1 MTEHNPPLCVRHPQP
16 VIQEAKLPLSFHSEP
31 PAMGRSVQ
39 SDNLSIADPD
49 RICPALVLIPY
60 SFCCRAVPEI
70 LLESRVIFRPVCHP
84 RQRIL
89 RVVVVARSRPEPAIS
104 PAARRY
110 SISAAGTV
118 PRTVIHQIAGQKQR
132 VEIIR
137 PSENFVQHPCLRFT
151 GQMQVAHD
159 AEPAPFFRARRRI
172 KSRFFSSLMAAGS
185 GKSCSWH
192 FPGNPPS
199 PPCQNMAGAGRDASP
214 TFIMEAPVSISVHR
228 QTGKRAPSLQRS
240 VIIRPVQ
247 NGRLCSPSLSGGKSR
262 PLFPDI
268 YMKL

>member
-1 MTEHNPPLCVRHPQP
+1 MPAQIDRMFPAIQNLLKLMVHIQIRYLLPSSLRVMSQERRMTEHNPPLCVRHPQP

-89 RVVVVARSRPEPAIS
+89 RVVVVARSRQNRQSLRQPVDTAFQPPELF
-104 PAARRY
+104 R
-110 SISAAGTV
+110 
-118 PRTVIHQIAGQKQR
+118 RTVIHQIAGQKQR

-159 AEPAPFFRARRRI
+159 AEPAPFF
-172 KSRFFSSLMAAGS
+172 G
-185 GKSCSWH
+185 
-192 FPGNPPS
+192 PG
-199 PPCQNMAGAGRDASP
+199 
-214 TFIMEAPVSISVHR
+214 
-228 QTGKRAPSLQRS
+228 
-240 VIIRPVQ
+240 
-247 NGRLCSPSLSGGKSR
+247 GG
-262 PLFPDI
+262 
-268 YMKL
+268 